1 MHIAALR
8 ETVDSGQVSL
18 DQEAGERLRTM
29 LTGQL
34 DQVDTWLARVST
46 LTQRAPL
53 GTNPVGEAMATKFEL
68 RAHGEPLSFVSVL
81 TAYRDVLGQT
91 LDAVTKAIDTLQ
103 QTDADSRDEFRR
115 LGRDT

>member
-1 MHIAALR
+1 MHIAPLR

-34 DQVDTWLARVST
+34 DQVDTWLTRVST
-46 LTQRAPL
+46 LARPAQL
-53 GTNPVGEAMATKFEL
+53 GTNPVAQAMAAKFEL
-68 RAHGEPLSFVSVL
+68 RAHGDPLSFVSVL

-91 LDAVTKAIDTLQ
+91 LDAVTRAIDTLQ
-103 QTDADSRDEFRR
+103 QSDADSRAEFRR